1 MRNGDASIVRKH
13 FYTCA
18 VIGNFFCLLATASAS
33 EPTLQESIDFIRT
46 KVGRSCEYR
55 WGTSTDYRTNKRGDY
70 RTNKTGSYTITLL
83 GNKTILVKEPVHER
97 RVQTASKGHNFPQ
110 DDGFRARSIE
120 EIWLSTWTAK
130 VRLADLSTDVEV
142 NIPGKAARDVTAR
155 DIVVNCTKPACLEWK
170 ETNRTKTMILVA
182 ESEVE
187 DDPDRRSESRLRDRQ
202 NSSSSYILF
211 TICDQKDAEKIK
223 KALTHAIRISGGKDE
238 LF

>member
-1 MRNGDASIVRKH
+1 MRNGNASMVRKR
-13 FYTCA
+13 FSTCA

-46 KVGRSCEYR
+46 KVGESCEYR
-55 WGTSTDYRTNKRGDY
+55 WGTSTDYRTNK
-70 RTNKTGSYTITLL
+70 TGSYTITLL
-83 GNKTILVKEPVHER
+83 ENKTILVKEPVTER
-97 RVQTASKGHNFPQ
+97 RVRIAGEEYYFDQE
-110 DDGFRARSIE
+110 DGFAARSVE

-155 DIVVNCTKPACLEWK
+155 NIVVNCTKPACLEWK
-170 ETNRTKTMILVA
+170 QTNRTKTMILVA
-182 ESEVE
+182 ERNIE

-202 NSSSSYILF
+202 KSTSDYILF
-211 TICDQKDAEKIK
+211 TVCDQKDAERIK

>member
-1 MRNGDASIVRKH
+1 MRNGHASMVRKRYLWH
-13 FYTCA
+13 A

-33 EPTLQESIDFIRT
+33 ESTLQESIDFIRT
-46 KVGRSCEYR
+46 KVGGSCEYR
-55 WGTSTDYRTNKRGDY
+55 WGTSTDYRTRKMS
-70 RTNKTGSYTITLL
+70 SYTITLL
-83 GNKTILVKEPVHER
+83 ENKTILVKEPVTER
-97 RVQTASKGHNFPQ
+97 RVHIAREEYHFPQ
-110 DDGFRARSIE
+110 EDGFAARSIE
-120 EIWLSTWTAK
+120 DIWLSTWTVK

-170 ETNRTKTMILVA
+170 ETNRTKTQILVA
-182 ESEVE
+182 KRAVE

-202 NSSSSYILF
+202 ESTSSYILF
-211 TICDQKDAEKIK
+211 TVCDQKDAERIK

>member
-33 EPTLQESIDFIRT
+33 EPTLQESVDFIRT
-46 KVGRSCEYR
+46 KVGGSCEYR
-55 WGTSTDYRTNKRGDY
+55 WGSPTDSRTKKTSG
-70 RTNKTGSYTITLL
+70 YTITLL
-83 GNKTILVKEPVHER
+83 DNKTILVKETINKTRFRDPGEG
-97 RVQTASKGHNFPQ
+97 RVFTRKGTNFIYGSFVYTS
-110 DDGFRARSIE
+110 DKRISS
-120 EIWLSTWTAK
+120 STWTVK
-130 VRLADLSTDVEV
+130 VRLADLSTDVEI
-142 NIPGKAARDVTAR
+142 NIPDGAARDVTAR
-155 DIVVNCTKPACLEWK
+155 DVAVNCTKPGCLEWK
-170 ETNRTKTMILVA
+170 ETNRKERAIQIAVDF
-182 ESEVE
+182 EK
-187 DDPDRRSESRLRDRQ
+187 DPDIDSESRLRDRQ

>member
-1 MRNGDASIVRKH
+1 MRNGHASMGRKR
-13 FYTCA
+13 YLWRA

-46 KVGRSCEYR
+46 KVHGRSCEY
-55 WGTSTDYRTNKRGDY
+55 
-70 RTNKTGSYTITLL
+70 KTGSPQDYTTRRYYGYTITLL
-83 GNKTILVKEPVHER
+83 DNKTILVKGTLNRR
-97 RVQTASKGHNFPQ
+97 RVRIAPEGKSFYR
-110 DDGFRARSIE
+110 DDGFAAHSVENI
-120 EIWLSTWTAK
+120 LLVPWTVK

-170 ETNRTKTMILVA
+170 EPNNTETEIRVA
-182 ESEVE
+182 SVIEA
-187 DDPDRRSESRLRDRQ
+187 DPDRRSESRRPARQ
-202 NSSSSYILF
+202 GSASDFSLL

-223 KALTHAIRISGGKDE
+223 KALTHAIRISGGKGE